1 MNPFTFQTTPNVLF
15 EAGASKKIATL
26 VSEFGARRVLF
37 VTDKGVR
44 GAGLTREAEASL
56 AAGGDLTVF
65 EDVVADPPSHV
76 VEAAVALCRDQRIDA
91 VVSIGGGSALDTAK
105 LVAYLA
111 RSGDR
116 LAHIYGVGLAKGQR
130 LPLLLAP
137 TTAGTGSEVTPIA
150 IVTTPTTEKKGVVS
164 AKLLPDWAIID
175 PELTLGLPPP
185 VTAATGIDAMVH
197 AIEAYTSRHKKNP
210 ISDQLARQALALL
223 SANIR
228 EVCTNGSNLEARG
241 NMLLGSML
249 AGMAF
254 ANAPVAAVH
263 ALAYPIGAIF
273 HVPHGLSNALVLMGV
288 LRFNLPEAQTLYA
301 ELAPILDPGTQSL
314 PTPERAQAFVD
325 GLEAI
330 CRDCGV
336 PASLAEV
343 GVSEADLPRLAEDA
357 MKQTRLLVNNPR
369 ELSFDDA
376 LAIYTEAFGNRAA
389 AWAAQR
395 VSSMSE
401 NDKSASADSDP

>member
-1 MNPFTFQTTPNVLF
+1 MTPFTFQTTPNVLF
-15 EAGASKKIATL
+15 EPGAAQKIAGL
-26 VSEFGARRVLF
+26 VAAFGARRVLF

-44 GAGLTREAEASL
+44 GAGLTRAAEASL
-56 AAGGDLTVF
+56 AEAAELTVF
-65 EDVVADPPSHV
+65 EDVVADPPAQV
-76 VEAAVALCRDQRIDA
+76 VEAAVALAQEKQVEA

-111 RSGDR
+111 RSEDR
-116 LAHIYGVGLAKGQR
+116 LDDIYGVGLAKGQR

-164 AKLLPDWAIID
+164 ARLLPDWAILD

-228 EVCTNGSNLEARG
+228 EACRNGSDREARG
-241 NMLLGSML
+241 AMLLGSML

-288 LRFNLPEAQTLYA
+288 LRFNLPEAQGLYA
-301 ELAPILDPGTQSL
+301 ELAPVLDPGTQSL
-314 PTPERAQAFVD
+314 PVPERAQAFVD
-325 GLEAI
+325 ALADI

-369 ELSFDDA
+369 EVTYRDA
-376 LAIYTEAFGNRAA
+376 YAIYSQALDGKERQAA
-389 AWAAQR
+389 
-395 VSSMSE
+395 
-401 NDKSASADSDP
+401 